1 MQAGSFQPNLL
12 NISQEIQKMI
22 PVRGPTQFERQMH
35 EFVNGVTSK
44 SGLKK
49 TISTR
54 TSTQRKPSA
63 INLNEDNAKTTT
75 SPKT

>member
-1 MQAGSFQPNLL
+1 
-12 NISQEIQKMI
+12 MI
-22 PVRGPTQFERQMH
+22 PVRGPTVFDRQMH

-54 TSTQRKPSA
+54 TSTNRKTSVM
-63 INLNEDNAKTTT
+63 NLNEDNAKTTT